1 MEVLGSDAASDGGW
15 LGDASLRLGKENGL
29 RRVGWKRGARMDGQR
44 VEDGEEE
51 TWLGQGW

>member
-1 MEVLGSDAASDGGW
+1 M
-15 LGDASLRLGKENGL
+15 GDARLRLGKENGL